1 MCVGFEFMLEYICHS
16 VSVLCCYYCCA
27 HFPKLFLFIFFGIF
41 FFQCLSKLLYCF
53 EDFWFFLI
61 FFDLVFLFLFV
72 WYLFLCDTRLRS
84 DFFATI
90 LSAKAAAVNE
100 IHYDDVVIENYYWKR
115 VVCKSV
121 KRKI

>member
-1 MCVGFEFMLEYICHS
+1 MGVGIEFMYECICHS

-41 FFQCLSKLLYCF
+41 FLQCLSKLLFCFEVYCF
-53 EDFWFFLI
+53 FFLVLI
-61 FFDLVFLFLFV
+61 FLFFS
-72 WYLFLCDTRLRS
+72 CDTRLRS

-90 LSAKAAAVNE
+90 FLAKAAAVNE

-115 VVCKSV
+115 CV
-121 KRKI
+121 